1 MQNSKK
7 ETLSLLL
14 AFLGYAIFG
23 FSFMF
28 SKEALAITTPLVL
41 LAVRFT
47 VAFLILNLLVL
58 TGKFKINFRGKPIK
72 WLLLLGILQPVAY
85 FLCETFGV
93 NLLST
98 FFVGV
103 IVSLV
108 PVVSLVFGSLILHE
122 HVSGFQVF
130 CVLGSV
136 AGVFL
141 TTLNQ
146 ESGSFNWT
154 GFLLIFGA
162 VCAAGLFNVFSRR
175 MSSMFT
181 AFERT
186 YLMFAVGCVTFIGIA
201 LLQSRGNMQEII
213 LKPLYNGNFWISILY
228 LAAASSVG
236 AFLMINYS
244 VSHLNI
250 ARATIFANITTIISI
265 LAGVLIL
272 KESFSI
278 NQVIGSLII
287 IASVYGVNR
296 PVRQTVIA

>member
-1 MQNSKK
+1 MGSKEK
-7 ETLSLLL
+7 LSILL

-28 SKEALAITTPLVL
+28 SKEALSITTPLVL

-58 TGKFKINFRGKPIK
+58 TGRFKLNFRGKPIK
-72 WLLLLGILQPVAY
+72 WLLLLGVLQPVAY

-93 NLLST
+93 DLLATS
-98 FFVGV
+98 FVGV

-108 PVVSLVFGSLILHE
+108 PVMSLIFSGLILHE
-122 HVSGFQVF
+122 KVSVFQVF
-130 CVLGSV
+130 CVFCSV
-136 AGVFL
+136 AGVVL

-146 ESGSFNWT
+146 GSGSFNWL
-154 GFLLIFGA
+154 GFFLIFGA
-162 VCAAGLFNVFSRR
+162 VCAAGMFNVLSRKISSDFS
-175 MSSMFT
+175 

-186 YLMFAVGCVTFIGIA
+186 YLMFAVGCVTFIGVA
-201 LLQSRGNMQEII
+201 LLQSRGNMQE
-213 LKPLYNGNFWISILY
+213 LVVKPLADLNFWVSILY
-228 LAAASSVG
+228 LSAASSVG
-236 AFLMINYS
+236 AFLMVNYS
-244 VSHLNI
+244 VTHLDI

-272 KESFSI
+272 KESFTI
-278 NQVIGSLII
+278 NQIIGSLII

-296 PVRQTVIA
+296 PVRQLKTV